1 MGKNSHGKRYREE
14 AGKVPSDAVSIVEAV
29 QFLKQC
35 KATKFDQ
42 TVELVMWL
50 GIDPRQA
57 DQQIRGSI
65 SLPNGIG
72 KTKKVVAFCE
82 DALVDAAKE
91 AGAVEAGGDELIKKI
106 QGGWMDF
113 DVTVATP
120 GMMRSV
126 SRLGRLLGPQGKMPS
141 PKAGTVTEDVA
152 TAVAENTAGKVQFR
166 NDDGGNL
173 HLPVG
178 RLGFDDD
185 KLVGNI
191 DTFVARIKSMK
202 PASTKG
208 VFMKKVCL
216 SATMTPSVRLNVE

>member
-14 AGKVPSDAVSIVEAV
+14 AEKAPSGAVSTLQAV

-35 KATKFDQ
+35 KVTKFDQ